1 MSISASA
8 IKELRETTGA
18 GMMDCKKALTEAN
31 GDMEVAVDWLRK
43 KGLAS
48 AAKKAGRVAAE
59 GLVGVAAKE
68 DGAAAAMVEI
78 NSETDFVARNDQFQK
93 LVEATAS
100 YALEVGGDLEKLLAH
115 TCPSA
120 GKPVSDVITDA
131 VATIGENIQLRRTAA
146 LSVNPGVVCV
156 YIHNAIQPG
165 MGKIGILVAL
175 QSEGDK
181 DKLQEFGK
189 KLAMHIAAARPL
201 SMTREGVDATAIE
214 RERAIFKEQAMASG
228 KPAEIAEKMVEG
240 RIRKF
245 YEEVVLPEQEYVIE
259 GKIKVSEAVENFA
272 KELGSPVSIAAFE
285 RFELGEGVEKKEED
299 FAEEVAK
306 AAGAA

>member
-31 GDMEVAVDWLRK
+31 GNMEEAQDWLRK

-48 AAKKAGRVAAE
+48 AAKKSGRVAAE
-59 GLVGVAAKE
+59 GLVAVHSA
-68 DGAAAAMVEI
+68 DDNQSAAMIEL
-78 NSETDFVARNDQFQK
+78 NSETDFVARNDQFQ
-93 LVEATAS
+93 AAAS
-100 YALEVGGDLEKLLAH
+100 QGAKNALAVNGDHAALMDYQ
-115 TCPSA
+115 CPVA
-120 GKPVSDVITDA
+120 GKPVKDAVTDA
-131 VATIGENIQLRRTAA
+131 IATIGENITLRRSAA
-146 LSVNPGVVCV
+146 LKQDKGVVASYV
-156 YIHNAIQPG
+156 HGAVQPG
-165 MGKIGILVAL
+165 LGKIGILVSL
-175 QSEGDK
+175 ESEGDK
-181 DKLQEFGK
+181 AKLVEFGK

-201 SMTREGVDATAIE
+201 SLTREGVDATAIE
-214 RERAIFKEQAMASG
+214 RERAIFKEQAIASG

-299 FAEEVAK
+299 FAAEVAK

>member
-31 GDMEVAVDWLRK
+31 GNMEEAQDWLRK

-48 AAKKAGRVAAE
+48 AAKKSGRVAAE
-59 GLVGVAAKE
+59 GLVGVAAKD
-68 DGAAAAMVEI
+68 DGSVAAMVEI
-78 NSETDFVARNDQFQK
+78 NSETDFVARNDQFQQ
-93 LVEATAS
+93 LVEAAS
-100 YALEVGGDLEKLLAH
+100 SYSLEVEGELEKLLAH
-115 TCPSA
+115 TCKVH
-120 GKPVSDVITDA
+120 GKSVSDVVTDT
-131 VATIGENIQLRRTAA
+131 VATIGENIQIRRTAA
-146 LSVNPGVVCV
+146 LSVNPGVVCS
-156 YIHNAIQPG
+156 YIHNAVKPN

-181 DKLQEFGK
+181 AKLEAFGK

-201 SMTREGVDATAIE
+201 ALTRDGVDATAIE

-272 KELGSPVSIAAFE
+272 KELGSPVEIVAFE
-285 RFELGEGVEKKEED
+285 RFELGEGVEKKDED

>member
-31 GDMEVAVDWLRK
+31 GDMEAAVDWLRK

-48 AAKKAGRVAAE
+48 AAKKAGRTAAE
-59 GLVGVAAKE
+59 GLVAVYQDSGRK
-68 DGAAAAMVEI
+68 AAAMIEL
-78 NSETDFVARNDQFQK
+78 NSETDFVARNDQFQQ
-93 LVEATAS
+93 VAEAIAG
-100 YALEVGGDLEKLLAH
+100 YANKVGGDLEKLYDY
-115 TCPSA
+115 TCELF
-120 GKPVSDVITDA
+120 GKPVKEVITDTI
-131 VATIGENIQLRRTAA
+131 ATIGENLNLRR
-146 LSVNPGVVCV
+146 SVAQNVDNGVVAT
-156 YIHNAIQPG
+156 YIHNATKPG

-175 QSEGDK
+175 RSDGDV
-181 DKLQEFGK
+181 DKLEAFGK
-189 KLAMHIAAARPL
+189 QIAMHIAAARPL
-201 SMTREGVDATAIE
+201 SMTRDGVDATAIE
-214 RERAIFKEQAMASG
+214 RERAIFKEQAIASG
-228 KPAEIAEKMVEG
+228 KPVEIAEKMVEG

-259 GKIKVSEAVENFA
+259 GKIKVSEAIENFA
-272 KELGSPVSIAAFE
+272 KELGSPVTITAFE

-299 FAEEVAK
+299 FAQEVAK